1 MSARAGVVVTGTEVL
16 TGRVKDRN
24 GPWLSERL
32 LELGVEHA
40 HTMIVG
46 DRPDDVRAAL
56 EFLAGEGMDLVIT
69 SGGLGP
75 TEDDLTA
82 EVVAGF
88 ARRAFVLDEALE
100 RRIAAI
106 LERLTR
112 RYPSLDL
119 DAVRAGNR
127 KQAMVP
133 DGATVLEPVGT
144 APGLVVP
151 PADGTGPTVCVL
163 PGPPGELRPMW
174 KAAID
179 TQAFQEAI
187 RGRVELREEMV
198 RLFGIPES
206 EIAES
211 LRVARSEGVD
221 IDALEITTCLRRGE
235 IEVVTRFEPP
245 QAGVYD
251 ALLALIRERHADT
264 IFSDDGTSVD
274 EQVVTLLKNKELKIA
289 TAESCTGGMMASRLT
304 EVPGSS
310 EYVLGG
316 IVAYENEVKIRTV
329 GVDPATIERVGA
341 VSEEVAVELA
351 EGACRQLG
359 ADVGIGITGIAGP
372 GGGTEDKP
380 VGTVCFC
387 VALPAEQRR
396 LTRRL
401 VLPGSRAD
409 VRDRSTTVALHLVR
423 RLLRGESDPV

>member
-32 LELGVEHA
+32 LELGVEHV

-46 DRPDDVRAAL
+46 DRPSDVRAAL
-56 EFLAGEGMDLVIT
+56 DFLAAEGMDLILT

-88 ARRAFVLDEALE
+88 AGRAFVLDEDLE
-100 RRIAAI
+100 GRIAAI

-112 RYPSLDL
+112 RYPGLDL
-119 DAVRAGNR
+119 EAVRAGNR
-127 KQAMVP
+127 KQAMIP

-144 APGLVVP
+144 APGVVVP
-151 PADGTGPTVCVL
+151 PADGAGPTVCVL

-174 KAAID
+174 EAAVE
-179 TQAFQEAI
+179 TQAFREAV
-187 RGRVELREEMV
+187 RDRTELRQEML
-198 RLFGIPES
+198 RMFGIPES
-206 EIAES
+206 EIAET
-211 LRVARSEGVD
+211 LRVARSSGVD

-245 QAGVYD
+245 QQPVYD
-251 ALLALIRERHADT
+251 ALVALVRDRHADT
-264 IFSDDGTSVD
+264 LFSADGASVD
-274 EQVVTLLKNKELKIA
+274 EQVVSLLKEQELKIA

-316 IVAYENEVKIRTV
+316 IVAYENEVKIRAV

-341 VSEEVAVELA
+341 VSEEVAIELA
-351 EGACRQLG
+351 GGACARLG

-372 GGGTEDKP
+372 GGGTPDKP

-387 VALPAEQRR
+387 VALPGSARR

-423 RLLRGESDPV
+423 RLLHGESDPI